1 MWRNL
6 SQRLQRFASG
16 PVTLA
21 SLIIFLVFTAWAL
34 PSQAAQAEAVTG
46 DAGSPDMS
54 FYYTAEELYGLAES
68 YGQEGRQA
76 YIRARFTFDLAWPL
90 VYGFFLCMGIGWVF
104 RRVFA
109 PGSGWHLANLV
120 PILGVVFDYLENI
133 STSLVMARYP
143 DPTAVADSMAAVFT
157 MVKWVLVAGSF
168 ALLLLG
174 IVVGALR
181 WVRRRSEP

>member
-1 MWRNL
+1 
-6 SQRLQRFASG
+6 
-16 PVTLA
+16 
-21 SLIIFLVFTAWAL
+21 
-34 PSQAAQAEAVTG
+34 
-46 DAGSPDMS
+46 
-54 FYYTAEELYGLAES
+54 
-68 YGQEGRQA
+68 
-76 YIRARFTFDLAWPL
+76 
-90 VYGFFLCMGIGWVF
+90 
-104 RRVFA
+104 
-109 PGSGWHLANLV
+109 LANLV